1 MNLTYLIRCKYLL
14 NGRRKKNIESVENSQ
29 KIFWSLLDYY
39 YDRFNLMDT
48 IAEDEYETFCEN
60 KFPLLKTLKEK
71 GLNVFED
78 CITLAEAIH
87 GYADEEQLKYVGWV
101 MPAAYGYPK
110 GEHQENVKKLKE
122 YYDKNRPSSVEQN

>member
-1 MNLTYLIRCKYLL
+1 MAEKENIKEEIIE
-14 NGRRKKNIESVENSQ
+14 GENIEPAEDRQ

-39 YDRFNLMDT
+39 YDRINLVDVT
-48 IAEDEYETFCEN
+48 EEEYETCCEN
-60 KFPLLKTLKEK
+60 KFPLLKTLKDK

-78 CITLAEAIH
+78 SITLAEAIH

-122 YYDKNRPSSVEQN
+122 YYDKNRPSSLEQN